1 MAKHIRMITWSAG
14 AGKVLEGNLDEL
26 LPERGELHWI
36 DIQHATEADLDKLSE
51 AYGGAKTN
59 WAEVGRKALVPKAQT
74 YAGFVFT
81 VWFVLEKF
89 EAGKN
94 IEPSQV
100 FLFMGKD
107 QLVTVHRNT
116 IGLLDQVW
124 DAYAADMKMMAEGPF
139 RPFFRVISDATNAGL
154 PVLEDLDTEIDSI
167 EDGFLNLPSDDQLP
181 RLSLAK
187 HNLLDIKRIFFF
199 ESASIY
205 MLGSDGGV
213 FGPEDRRSLEE
224 LHQTLLYL
232 VDMADTYRDVITG
245 AIDLH
250 LSAISNRLNEVMKRL
265 TVIATVFMPLTFVAG
280 VYGMNFA
287 HMPELTWRWG
297 YLLVW
302 LLMLA
307 IGIYMVVYIRRKK
320 WF

>member
-1 MAKHIRMITWSAG
+1 MAQRIRMLTWSSG
-14 AGKVLEGNLDEL
+14 AGKVLEGKLDEL
-26 LPERGELHWI
+26 LPERGEFHWI
-36 DIQHATEADLDKLSE
+36 DIQRPNEEDLDRLSE
-51 AYGGAKTN
+51 AYGGPKVN
-59 WAEVGRKALVPKAQT
+59 WTEVSRKALVPKAQT
-74 YAGFVFT
+74 YPDFVFT

-89 EAGKN
+89 KAGKS

-100 FLFMGKD
+100 FLFMAKD
-107 QLVTVHRNT
+107 HLVTVHRNP

-124 DAYAADMKMMAEGPF
+124 DAFADDMKMLADGLF
-139 RPFFRVISDATNAGL
+139 RAFFRIISDATNAGL

-167 EDGFLNLPSDDQLP
+167 EDDFLDLPSDNQLP
-181 RLSLAK
+181 RLSQAK

-199 ESASIY
+199 ESATVY
-205 MLGSDGGV
+205 MLGSDGSI
-213 FGPEDRRSLEE
+213 FSPEDRRYLED

-250 LSAISNRLNEVMKRL
+250 LSAISNGLSEVMKRL
-265 TVIATVFMPLTFVAG
+265 TIIATIFMPLTFIAG

-307 IGIYMVVYIRRKK
+307 IGLSMLVYVRRKK